1 MPFISGVPDVESRL
15 GSQFDKTKS
24 PVTSPLTTPPHIRTL
39 TKKMKLLYFSPLAQA
54 ALAATVTY
62 NWDITW
68 VNANPDGAFERPVI
82 GMLL

>member
-1 MPFISGVPDVESRL
+1 
-15 GSQFDKTKS
+15 
-24 PVTSPLTTPPHIRTL
+24 
-39 TKKMKLLYFSPLAQA
+39 MKLLYFSPLAQA